1 MRPILPRGGAA
12 ALALLAA
19 AAAAQPAA
27 AEEAAG
33 PAPDRSIEAG
43 ETPWQVSCTP
53 EAEGT
58 TVACSMIKSLTIGE
72 AKTVVAQAAVVA
84 GEPPALRF
92 LAPHGMSLPDGLA
105 ISVDGRALATAPY
118 RTSLPGGAIA
128 VIELTPEIEGALAG
142 GRRLRIEGVQ
152 NNGSPLAFEMS
163 LTGFAASLAKL
174 R

>member
-1 MRPILPRGGAA
+1 MHSSLPRGRAA
-12 ALALLAA
+12 ALALLATLA
-19 AAAAQPAA
+19 LAQTGLGQE
-27 AEEAAG
+27 AES
-33 PAPDRSIEAG
+33 PAPDRNLEAG

-53 EAEGT
+53 EGEGAT
-58 TVACSMIKSLTIGE
+58 LSCSMVKSLTLGE
-72 AKTVVAQAAVVA
+72 TRTVVAQAAVVA

-92 LAPHGMSLPDGLA
+92 LAPHGMSLPEGLS

-128 VIELTPEIEGALAG
+128 VIDLTPELEGALSAG
-142 GRRLRIEGVQ
+142 RLLRFEGVQ

-163 LTGFAASLAKL
+163 LTGFAASLEKL